1 MKRTIIAISRQY
13 GSGGRTIGR
22 KVAER
27 LSIPFVDGNT
37 AIPDFHEREGV
48 LKEPVIS
55 FMEGAAE
62 NYAISDAMIKRFKAE
77 IKEAASSSCVIVGL
91 AATYILRNDPDLI
104 TIFIKAPIDSRVERA
119 VNIYGIGKRKA
130 EKYVNRMDTARSS
143 FFEYVSE
150 MKWGMAR
157 NYNLTIDSSVT
168 GIDGAVETIISFL
181 ERAGRL

>member
-48 LKEPVIS
+48 LKEPVIG

-77 IKEAASSSCVIVGL
+77 IKEAASSSE
-91 AATYILRNDPDLI
+91 ILRCL
-104 TIFIKAPIDSRVERA
+104 
-119 VNIYGIGKRKA
+119 
-130 EKYVNRMDTARSS
+130 RSVGV
-143 FFEYVSE
+143 VSCF
-150 MKWGMAR
+150 
-157 NYNLTIDSSVT
+157 S
-168 GIDGAVETIISFL
+168 
-181 ERAGRL
+181 